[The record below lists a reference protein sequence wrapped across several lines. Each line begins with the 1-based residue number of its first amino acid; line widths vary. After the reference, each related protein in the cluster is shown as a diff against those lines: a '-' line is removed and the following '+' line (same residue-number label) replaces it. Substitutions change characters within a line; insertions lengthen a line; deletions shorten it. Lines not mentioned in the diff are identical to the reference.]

1 MDMNLFYLFVAA
13 VIFVFGI
20 FEIRR
25 VDAQKNTFAVGLFL
39 FVLQFIIFPF
49 VIDFISWFIRVGTA
63 ATVPQATYL
72 QGLFLSSIFISI
84 YYFFSVYEYYL
95 QNPPSKQ

>member
-13 VIFVFGI
+13 VVFVFGV

-25 VDAQKNTFAVGLFL
+25 VDAQKNSFAVGLFL

-49 VIDFISWFIRVGTA
+49 VIDFISWFIRMGTVA
-63 ATVPQATYL
+63 KVPQATYL
-72 QGLFLSSIFISI
+72 QGLFLSSIFIAI
-84 YYFFSVYEYYL
+84 YYFFKVYTYYL
-95 QNPPSKQ
+95 KNPSSKQ